1 MDTEQTIQKYCGNI
15 RERILACRSKNVA
28 VALKERLCT
37 ELQSNC
43 ESNMINNVL
52 QDHVD
57 GIIEQVFDERGK
69 NRFLEDNS

>member
-43 ESNMINNVL
+43 ESSMINNVL
-52 QDHVD
+52 QEHVD
-57 GIIEQVFDERGK
+57 GIIEQVLDDRGK
-69 NRFLEDNS
+69 NRYLEDNA